1 VLTRVTRVRR
11 SDFEPVG
18 TCEAKGGR
26 LKVGA
31 VDHFQLIA
39 QNGTVVVH
47 ALFIANVSAF
57 SEQNVVFTPTDV
69 VGDPLDFATLELNYD
84 PL

>member
-1 VLTRVTRVRR
+1 MSGKKAPL
-11 SDFEPVG
+11 
-18 TCEAKGGR
+18 KGI
-26 LKVGA
+26 A

-47 ALFIANVSAF
+47 AFFIANVSAF
-57 SEQNVVFTPTDV
+57 SEQNVVSTPTHV
-69 VGDPLDFATLELNYD
+69 VGDPLDFATFELRCD